1 MYLKQ
6 QPMSYKVSSVN
17 NNNKRDTRDKRQA
30 PQPFCKVCFDAKR
43 PDYNTHFLKDFTG
56 SQPVVLCPYLL
67 ALTCN
72 YCKEQGHTVSYCEIL
87 KAKKAG
93 EAGSDVRENKQ
104 HQGKVPSQNGHFFI
118 MRVSKD
124 GDSNISS
131 HTSSSRSVSGS
142 SSTVTRP
149 VSTTNQFALLEDDD
163 EGFWEQPKQKGK
175 KAVSF
180 ATIQEAVAVAVAAEP
195 ESVMKVEVH
204 QSSALPTWAKIV
216 AMPPPK
222 KQTPSVSAKDS
233 LKKEVKSLFVS
244 PSSSTV
250 TAPAPAPFE
259 KPMPVFIHHST
270 ETKPKDKSIEKY
282 FFAPPSNMSDWADD
296 SSEEDGW

>member
-6 QPMSYKVSSVN
+6 QPMSYKVSSV

-56 SQPVVLCPYLL
+56 PQPVVLCPYLL

-93 EAGSDVRENKQ
+93 GNAYESNYQSKA
-104 HQGKVPSQNGHFFI
+104 PSQNGHFFI

-124 GDSNISS
+124 GDQTISQTSNVRKAVASS
-131 HTSSSRSVSGS
+131 ALPK
-142 SSTVTRP
+142 P
-149 VSTTNQFALLEDDD
+149 VSTTNQFALLEDNDEDD
-163 EGFWEQPKQKGK
+163 VWEQPKRKGK

-180 ATIQEAVAVAVAAEP
+180 AAQEAVAVAAAEP
-195 ESVMKVEVH
+195 EPLQEVE
-204 QSSALPTWAKIV
+204 QTPGLPTWAKIV

-222 KQTPSVSAKDS
+222 KQIAPVSAKES
-233 LKKEVKSLFVS
+233 LKKEVKS
-244 PSSSTV
+244 SSSTQK
-250 TAPAPAPFE
+250 PASFE
-259 KPMPVFIHHST
+259 KPMPMFIHPST
-270 ETKPKDKSIEKY
+270 ETKTKDESIEKY
-282 FFAPPSNMSDWADD
+282 FFTPPSNMSNWADE

>member
-6 QPMSYKVSSVN
+6 QPMSYKVSSV

-56 SQPVVLCPYLL
+56 PQPVVLCPYLL

-87 KAKKAG
+87 KAKKSGNAH
-93 EAGSDVRENKQ
+93 ESN
-104 HQGKVPSQNGHFFI
+104 HQSKAPSQNGHFFI

-124 GDSNISS
+124 GDQTISQTSNVRKAV
-131 HTSSSRSVSGS
+131 TSSALPRA
-142 SSTVTRP
+142 
-149 VSTTNQFALLEDDD
+149 VSTTNQFALLEDNDEDD
-163 EGFWEQPKQKGK
+163 IWEEKPKRKGK

-180 ATIQEAVAVAVAAEP
+180 EAQEAVAVVAAEP
-195 ESVMKVEVH
+195 EPLQEVE
-204 QSSALPTWAKIV
+204 QTTPGLPTWAKIV

-222 KQTPSVSAKDS
+222 KQIAPVSAKES

-244 PSSSTV
+244 SSSSTPE
-250 TAPAPAPFE
+250 PASFE
-259 KPMPVFIHHST
+259 KPAPVFIHPSTT
-270 ETKPKDKSIEKY
+270 ETKTKDESIDKY
-282 FFAPPSNMSDWADD
+282 FFMSPSNMSNWADD
-296 SSEEDGW
+296 SDDEDSWW